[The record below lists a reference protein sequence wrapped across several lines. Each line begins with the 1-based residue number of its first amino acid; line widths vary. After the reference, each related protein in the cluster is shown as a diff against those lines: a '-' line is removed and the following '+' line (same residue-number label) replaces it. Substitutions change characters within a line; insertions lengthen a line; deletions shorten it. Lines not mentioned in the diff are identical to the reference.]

1 MACSL
6 EARLPFPST
15 NVKLWKNRL
24 SNCITRK
31 KISVKSTAPLLYVQL
46 PRSFLDPFFECA
58 GHKTWP
64 RAKDRWLLRTGSLT
78 VEGKTVSSH
87 LENGRSSLAVS
98 WPGSQ
103 ANSPGPSADPLRQ
116 TNGPHRTFFAN
127 QSERS

>member
-1 MACSL
+1 MLSGG
-6 EARLPFPST
+6 ST
-15 NVKLWKNRL
+15 AFSFNERKIVENPNIKLHYQ
-24 SNCITRK
+24 K

-46 PRSFLDPFFECA
+46 PRSFLDPFFEYA